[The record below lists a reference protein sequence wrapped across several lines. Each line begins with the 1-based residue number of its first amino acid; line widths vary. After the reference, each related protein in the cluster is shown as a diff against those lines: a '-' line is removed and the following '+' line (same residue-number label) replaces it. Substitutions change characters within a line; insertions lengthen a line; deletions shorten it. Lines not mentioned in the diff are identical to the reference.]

1 MTQDC
6 ARTAVAVA
14 DIVAAVQLAGQ
25 VMVPMEVLV
34 ACRSD
39 KVAVGLILSGA
50 WAAMLVQS
58 RSDTA
63 KMMQRIDWMAFGVVK
78 AAKADH
84 LC

>member
-1 MTQDC
+1 M
-6 ARTAVAVA
+6 AVAVA
-14 DIVAAVQLAGQ
+14 GTVAAVQLAVQ
-25 VMVPMEVLV
+25 LMMPMEVLV

-39 KVAVGLILSGA
+39 MVAVGLILSGA

-63 KMMQRIDWMAFGVVK
+63 KMMQRIDSMAFDVVK
-78 AAKADH
+78 AAKVDH

>member
-1 MTQDC
+1 M
-6 ARTAVAVA
+6 AVAVA
-14 DIVAAVQLAGQ
+14 GTVAAVQLAVQ
-25 VMVPMEVLV
+25 VMMPMEVLV

-39 KVAVGLILSGA
+39 MVAVGLILSGA

-63 KMMQRIDWMAFGVVK
+63 KMMQKIDWMAFDVVK